1 MLYIYKILFKTSVPE
16 NTRESSY
23 TISWIYTSSSISL
36 NEGGCQRPFTGW
48 CCSKQTGPRHG
59 TPEMARLPVDRQVDC
74 WTDQGVTRL
83 VASQGRPER
92 SIHPR
97 SPTGQPLRLDPT
109 LNGLRTPRRTAARA
123 APPNAPNGSSGPR
136 SRPRGGGSSAIFGS
150 ARQTVSTA
158 KCAYTISQIE
168 SDPRKRTRTK
178 PFPLEV
184 QAQILD
190 PCRAETT
197 HPQLGCPTSKPKE

>member
-1 MLYIYKILFKTSVPE
+1 MIAIYIYKILFKTSVPE

-136 SRPRGGGSSAIFGS
+136 SRPRGRRKFRHLRVSQADSFYCKMCVYYIPNRIRPTEKDPNQALSIGGSGPDSGS
-150 ARQTVSTA
+150 
-158 KCAYTISQIE
+158 
-168 SDPRKRTRTK
+168 
-178 PFPLEV
+178 L
-184 QAQILD
+184 
-190 PCRAETT
+190 
-197 HPQLGCPTSKPKE
+197 